1 MDEQEILN
9 PKSGGFLGIIITEA
23 VVTAVILL
31 SVIAVKYFFKGTYS
45 ELKKSP
51 DRFYELFSEAT
62 YKYNTICDTL
72 QKLQHAN
79 AMLVKVLNDLM
90 NPECRESYNVKNQY
104 IKNFT
109 NSKTECAALIAG
121 YETAKSSAE
130 SIVRYFN
137 SAQYVITSGR
147 FESTSANY

>member
-1 MDEQEILN
+1 MTTSLSSSSALVKLHTYV
-9 PKSGGFLGIIITEA
+9 KSLIESCEVIP
-23 VVTAVILL
+23 TAGVLP
-31 SVIAVKYFFKGTYS
+31 SFS

-62 YKYNTICDTL
+62 YKYNVICDTL

-90 NPECRESYNVKNQY
+90 NPECRETYNVKNQY

-109 NSKTECAALIAG
+109 NSKTECYALISG
-121 YETAKSSAE
+121 YETAKASAE
-130 SIVRYFN
+130 SIVKYFN
-137 SAQYVITSGR
+137 SAQYVICSNK
-147 FESTSANY
+147 FDSVNVNY

>member
-1 MDEQEILN
+1 MAIATNSNSSTLAKLYTYVRSLIESMEII
-9 PKSGGFLGIIITEA
+9 P
-23 VVTAVILL
+23 TAGVLP
-31 SVIAVKYFFKGTYS
+31 SYKD
-45 ELKKSP
+45 LKKSP
-51 DRFYELFSEAT
+51 DSFYELFSEAT

-109 NSKTECAALIAG
+109 NAKTECAALIAG
-121 YETAKSSAE
+121 YETAKASAE

-137 SAQYVITSGR
+137 SAQYVICSGR
-147 FESTSANY
+147 FENVSANY

>member
-1 MDEQEILN
+1 M
-9 PKSGGFLGIIITEA
+9 A
-23 VVTAVILL
+23 VTSNSSALAKLYTYVRSLIESMEVIPTAGVLP
-31 SVIAVKYFFKGTYS
+31 SYS

-51 DRFYELFSEAT
+51 DRFDELFSEAT

-147 FESTSANY
+147 FDSTSANY

>member
-1 MDEQEILN
+1 MSTSSPSNSSALVKLYSYVRTLIESCEVIPTAGIL
-9 PKSGGFLGIIITEA
+9 PSF
-23 VVTAVILL
+23 
-31 SVIAVKYFFKGTYS
+31 S

-51 DRFYELFSEAT
+51 DKFYELFSEAT
-62 YKYNTICDTL
+62 YKYNVICDTL

-90 NPECRESYNVKNQY
+90 NPECRESYNIKNQY

-109 NSKTECAALIAG
+109 NSKTECYALISG
-121 YETAKSSAE
+121 YETAKASAE
-130 SIVRYFN
+130 SIVKYFN

-147 FESTSANY
+147 FDSTSVSY